1 MGVEPWLFERPAHSL
16 VIIPTERVWLL
27 FSTEAFFNISVYLNY
42 FKKGFENMVIKC
54 NQIVFCE
61 TYMIAVIL

>member
-16 VIIPTERVWLL
+16 VIIPTEQVRLL
-27 FSTEAFFNISVYLNY
+27 YCPEAFFNISVHLNHIQ
-42 FKKGFENMVIKC
+42 KGFENMVIKY

-61 TYMIAVIL
+61 TYIIDVIL